1 MIKINGEQVYVS
13 EIKKII
19 MEHPLVDNCA
29 ISFILDKDDK
39 KKVIATI
46 TLKDNEYLRS
56 PEKIKDDIYIMCKTK
71 LIKEAVP
78 REVVITE
85 KLPETMYF
93 KVDITSLEN
102 KYQQREKVL
111 QLNKNI

>member
-1 MIKINGEQVYVS
+1 
-13 EIKKII
+13 
-19 MEHPLVDNCA
+19 
-29 ISFILDKDDK
+29 
-39 KKVIATI
+39 
-46 TLKDNEYLRS
+46 
-56 PEKIKDDIYIMCKTK
+56 MCKTK

-93 KVDITSLEN
+93 KVDTTSLEN

-111 QLNKNI
+111 QLNKKYLKEYKMKKLIIGIDADGVLTDMYNFNKINGMKIFKRPPKKMKTDMTLMRCLNAIKRNS